1 MMNDAVNG
9 KIDLIIAKSIS
20 RFARNTVDTLNCV
33 RLLREHKVDVFF
45 EKENIHTLGLSNELF
60 LTLYSAFAQAE
71 SESISENVKAGV
83 RMKMKRGSMV
93 GKYAPFGYLYD
104 NVISHKRKVNY
115 GEKEQYFTSNHHED
129 IVSRELWNRCQ
140 KILEKRSK
148 IVKPDGNRDKFSR
161 KYPFSSKIYCGICG
175 ERFIRRSY
183 KIRSNNKEIVYWIC
197 RSHRNQIECSN
208 LLHYKQEEL
217 EDIFVKV
224 YNKFFVFSRY
234 YYL

>member
-1 MMNDAVNG
+1 MIEENPNYEFVGIYADEGITGRKWCHASVRRIITNEKYVG
-9 KIDLIIAKSIS
+9 DLRS
-20 RFARNTVDTLNCV
+20 
-33 RLLREHKVDVFF
+33 
-45 EKENIHTLGLSNELF
+45 
-60 LTLYSAFAQAE
+60 
-71 SESISENVKAGV
+71 
-83 RMKMKRGSMV
+83 
-93 GKYAPFGYLYD
+93 GKYYSD

-115 GEKEQYFTSNHHED
+115 GEKEQYFTSNHHES

>member
-115 GEKEQYFTSNHHED
+115 GEKEQYFTSNHHES

-183 KIRSNNKEIVYWIC
+183 KIRSNNKEIVYLIC

>member
-115 GEKEQYFTSNHHED
+115 GEKEQYFTSNHHES

-161 KYPFSSKIYCGICG
+161 
-175 ERFIRRSY
+175 
-183 KIRSNNKEIVYWIC
+183 
-197 RSHRNQIECSN
+197 
-208 LLHYKQEEL
+208 
-217 EDIFVKV
+217 
-224 YNKFFVFSRY
+224 Y